1 MVSGGHSSQCV
12 GSKHHNDMQKSVN
25 DLLAAWWVKTNRH
38 PQALTIMWT
47 QPATS
52 DAESFQYFIKALQTQ
67 IQL

>member
-1 MVSGGHSSQCV
+1 MVSGVYLSQCV

-25 DLLAAWWVKTNRH
+25 DLLAAWWAKTNRH
-38 PQALTIMWT
+38 PQALTIMWM

-52 DAESFQYFIKALQTQ
+52 NAESFQYFIKASSTQ